1 MRTKRPHVF
10 SVWSHQVWV
19 LDESWKWMNCRTNH
33 VHFACRP
40 WMRRTSLFLPVLAI
54 TRPPTY
60 SCSFV
65 LQSVH
70 GTKLARRRDQVCL
83 FCVHY
88 IVEQMNGKC
97 PACRQ
102 AACLCTHFRKFFF
115 HTKPSGKDYVES
127 QFRYDASVA
136 PISFCCRDWLS
147 WFRCW
152 NAFLPCTVWS
162 SWVLTCLTAVL
173 RLKVVPRVFE
183 KNKQKRKRRNDR
195 WSNDRYGYGILPR
208 SCICILFFFLLS
220 LFLFTLLPIA
230 WLGAMGNILLWWEP
244 FWKNYMIAVQDRGHS
259 P

>member
-10 SVWSHQVWV
+10 RVWSHQVWF

-60 SCSFV
+60 RCSFV
-65 LQSVH
+65 
-70 GTKLARRRDQVCL
+70 TKLARRRDQVCL

-162 SWVLTCLTAVL
+162 SRVLTCLTAVSATEG
-173 RLKVVPRVFE
+173 RAKSFREKQAEKKKAEWSVV
-183 KNKQKRKRRNDR
+183 Q
-195 WSNDRYGYGILPR
+195 WSIWLWHFAPFMYLYPVL
-208 SCICILFFFLLS
+208 FLLS